1 MPDVPHALQWLSPIK
16 YSYQAMA
23 LALLNGT
30 SAEKVIDLAG
40 YNTPGSITENVYILG
55 GIFLVLAILS
65 AIGMTRVKEV
75 R

>member
-30 SAEKVIDLAG
+30 SAEKMIDLAG
-40 YNTPGSITENVYILG
+40 YNTPGSITENVHILG
-55 GIFLVLAILS
+55 GIF
-65 AIGMTRVKEV
+65 
-75 R
+75 